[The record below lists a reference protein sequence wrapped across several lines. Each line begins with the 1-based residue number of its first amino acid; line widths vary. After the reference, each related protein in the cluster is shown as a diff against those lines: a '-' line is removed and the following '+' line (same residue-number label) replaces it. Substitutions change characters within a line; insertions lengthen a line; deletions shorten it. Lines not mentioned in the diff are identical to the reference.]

1 MKKFLKGEGEPEL
14 VVVGSIHGDE
24 PAGKNAIQKILD
36 EDTEFRKPVKF
47 LVANEEALEKG
58 ERFLDRD
65 LNDSFPGD
73 PDSSQH
79 EEQLAAEITDEIEG
93 KTVLDLHTTR
103 STDEPFATMKDTDE
117 RTVEM
122 LENTGVK
129 RGICFPSNSGVLIEQ
144 ASNGLIVETGIQGTE
159 KAEKDAY
166 RILKNFLAA
175 EGAIKEEYETS
186 EPELYRYLETV
197 EGNWK
202 FEAENFQKV
211 EEGEAYASRN
221 GDELV
226 ASESFYPVLMSTD
239 GYEGKL
245 GYKAEKIE

>member
-1 MKKFLKGEGEPEL
+1 MKKILKGDGDPDI

-24 PAGKNAIQKILD
+24 PAGKNAIEKVHE
-36 EDTEFRKPVKF
+36 EDIEFRKPVKF
-47 LVANEEALEKG
+47 IVANEEALEKD

-73 PDSSQH
+73 PDSTQH

-129 RGICFPSNSGVLIEQ
+129 RGICFPSSSGVLIEQ

-159 KAEKDAY
+159 DAEQDAY
-166 RILKNFLAA
+166 RVLKNFLAA
-175 EGAIKEEYETS
+175 EAAIKEEYETS

-197 EGNWK
+197 QGNWK
-202 FEAENFQKV
+202 FKAENFQKV

-245 GYKAEKIE
+245 GYKAEKIK

>member
-1 MKKFLKGEGEPEL
+1 MKKVLRGEGEPEL

-24 PAGKNAIQKILD
+24 PAGKKAIEKILG
-36 EDTEFRKPVKF
+36 EGLEFQGPVKF
-47 LVANEEALEKG
+47 IIANEEALEKG
-58 ERFLDRD
+58 ERYLERD

-73 PDSSQH
+73 PDSDKH
-79 EEQLAAEITDEIEG
+79 EERLAAEITSEIEG

-103 STDEPFATMKDTDE
+103 STDEPFATMKDTDD

-159 KAEKDAY
+159 NAKEDAY
-166 RILKNFLAA
+166 RVLKNYLAA
-175 EGAIKEEYETS
+175 EGAIDEEYNTS
-186 EPELYRYLETV
+186 TPELYHYIETV
-197 EGNWK
+197 EGDWK
-202 FEAENFQKV
+202 FQAENFRKV

-226 ASESFYPVLMSTD
+226 ASEAFYPVLMSTD
-239 GYEGKL
+239 GYDGKL
-245 GYKAEKIE
+245 GYKAEKIN